1 MQHTVILA
9 AFVLSYLAGAAVLA
23 FWIDVRFRRFAPGDL
38 RWAMAHLVAATVA
51 NEALDARLGGFVA
64 SSLPHGSLIA
74 IFGVILPLVVY
85 AALAAIWVLRI
96 AHRALSG
103 HLR

>member
-1 MQHTVILA
+1 VIVA
-9 AFVLSYLAGAAVLA
+9 AFVIAYLAGAAMVA
-23 FWIDVRFRRFAPGDL
+23 FWIDVRFRRFAPSDL
-38 RWAMAHLVAATVA
+38 RWAMAHLVAATIA
-51 NEALDARLGGFVA
+51 NEVLDASLGGFVA
-64 SSLPHGSLIA
+64 SSLPQGSLIA
-74 IFGVILPLVVY
+74 ILGVILPLVVY

>member
-1 MQHTVILA
+1 VLLA
-9 AFVLSYLAGAAVLA
+9 AFLVAFLAGAAAVA
-23 FWIDVRFRRFAPGDL
+23 FWIDVRFRRLAPSDL
-38 RWAMAHLVAATVA
+38 RWAMAHLFVAAAA
-51 NEALDARLGGFVA
+51 NQVLDANLGGYVA
-64 SSLPHGSLIA
+64 SSLPQGTFIA

-85 AALAAIWVLRI
+85 AALATIWVLRI

>member
-1 MQHTVILA
+1 VIVA
-9 AFVLSYLAGAAVLA
+9 AFVIAFLAGAATVA
-23 FWIDVRFRRFAPGDL
+23 FWIDVRFRRFAPSDL
-38 RWAMAHLVAATVA
+38 RWAMAHLVAATIA
-51 NEALDARLGGFVA
+51 NEVLDASLGGFVA
-64 SSLPHGSLIA
+64 SSLPQGSLIA
-74 IFGVILPLVVY
+74 ILGVILPLVVY

>member
-1 MQHTVILA
+1 VIVA
-9 AFVLSYLAGAAVLA
+9 AFVIAYLAGAATVA
-23 FWIDVRFRRFAPGDL
+23 FWIDVRFRRFAPSDL
-38 RWAMAHLVAATVA
+38 RWAMAHLVAATIA
-51 NEALDARLGGFVA
+51 NEVLDASLGGFVA
-64 SSLPHGSLIA
+64 SSLPQGSLIA
-74 IFGVILPLVVY
+74 ILGVILPLVVY

>member
-1 MQHTVILA
+1 VIVA
-9 AFVLSYLAGAAVLA
+9 AFVIAYLAGAAMVA
-23 FWIDVRFRRFAPGDL
+23 FWIDVRFRRFAPSDL
-38 RWAMAHLVAATVA
+38 RWAMAHLVAATIA
-51 NEALDARLGGFVA
+51 NEALDASLGGFVA
-64 SSLPHGSLIA
+64 SSLPQGSLIA
-74 IFGVILPLVVY
+74 ILGVILPLVVY

>member
-1 MQHTVILA
+1 VILA
-9 AFVLSYLAGAAVLA
+9 AFVIAYLAGAAAVA
-23 FWIDVRFRRFAPGDL
+23 FWIDVRFRRFAPSDL
-38 RWAMAHLVAATVA
+38 RWAMAHLVAATIA
-51 NEALDARLGGFVA
+51 NELLDASLGGFVA
-64 SSLPHGSLIA
+64 SSLPQGSLIA
-74 IFGVILPLVVY
+74 ILGVILPLVVY

>member
-1 MQHTVILA
+1 VIVA
-9 AFVLSYLAGAAVLA
+9 AFVIAFLAGAATLA
-23 FWIDVRFRRFAPGDL
+23 FWIDVRFRRFAPSDL
-38 RWAMAHLVAATVA
+38 RWAMAHLVAATIA
-51 NEALDARLGGFVA
+51 NEVLDASLGGFVA
-64 SSLPHGSLIA
+64 SSLPQGSLIA
-74 IFGVILPLVVY
+74 ILGVILPLVVY

>member
-1 MQHTVILA
+1 MILA
-9 AFVLSYLAGAAVLA
+9 AFVVAYLAAAATVA
-23 FWIDVRFRRFAPGDL
+23 FWFDVRFRRFAPSDL
-38 RWAMAHLVAATVA
+38 RWAMAHLVAATIA
-51 NEALDARLGGFVA
+51 NQVLDANLGGYVA
-64 SSLPHGSLIA
+64 SSLPQGSLIA
-74 IFGVILPLVVY
+74 ILGVILPLVVY

>member
-1 MQHTVILA
+1 MEHAAILVV
-9 AFVLSYLAGAAVLA
+9 FVLAFLAGAAALA
-23 FWIDVRFRRFAPGDL
+23 LWIDVRFRRFAPSDL
-38 RWAMAHLVAATVA
+38 RWAMAHVVAATVA

-64 SSLPHGSLIA
+64 SSLPHGTLIA

>member
-9 AFVLSYLAGAAVLA
+9 AFLLTYLAGAAVLA
-23 FWIDVRFRRFAPGDL
+23 LWIDVRFRRLAPGDL

-64 SSLPHGSLIA
+64 SSLPHGTLIA

-85 AALAAIWVLRI
+85 ALAAIWVLRI